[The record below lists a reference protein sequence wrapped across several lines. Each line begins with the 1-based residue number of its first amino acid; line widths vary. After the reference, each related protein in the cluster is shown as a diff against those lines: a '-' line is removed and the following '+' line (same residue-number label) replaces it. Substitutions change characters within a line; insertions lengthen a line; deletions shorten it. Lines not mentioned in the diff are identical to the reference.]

1 MSFKSLFPLIFLTR
15 SFRVLHGGSKS
26 KSCSLFQQL
35 SRKLPPKIPPPP
47 PPSSSLFR
55 CRQTFVLYD
64 PFPKKVPSRCRQCS
78 SIHSLLLLLLF
89 LPFHPTILS
98 PFLSSSPGRGLNPG
112 PRAFLPPSLFLLLVE
127 AAYYSTG
134 FSLFC
139 KDLAL
144 QCSNPKFRLA
154 AKCLFY
160 SCNFGESST

>member
-15 SFRVLHGGSKS
+15 SFRILHGSKS
-26 KSCSLFQQL
+26 KSCSLFRQL
-35 SRKLPPKIPPPP
+35 SRKLPPKIPP

-78 SIHSLLLLLLF
+78 SIHSLLLFLL
-89 LPFHPTILS
+89 FHPTILS
-98 PFLSSSPGRGLNPG
+98 PFLPSSPGRGLNPG

-139 KDLAL
+139 KDLA
-144 QCSNPKFRLA
+144 F
-154 AKCLFY
+154 
-160 SCNFGESST
+160 